1 MMDDR
6 EYEELVK
13 TMKSQHNQPP
23 DTPRDRMWEQI
34 EASRAERRQPKGK
47 IVGTITPRVWRL
59 AAAAAA
65 VLVLGIAIGRMVPR
79 NSAPVG
85 PMVEN
90 TVPLAPIETTT
101 ASPTRDLLYQK
112 AAADLFGRA
121 DILLTDFKVTP
132 CADQD
137 LETVPEWAGGMLL
150 QTRLLMGSPVA
161 QDQEMHNLLLD
172 LELVLAQIVGI
183 NKNNCA
189 RDVAWIRDAM
199 EEKSTIDRL
208 RFMRPANPS
217 RDAI

>member
-6 EYEELVK
+6 EFDELVE
-13 TMKSQHNQPP
+13 TMKSGHNQPP
-23 DTPRDRMWEQI
+23 ETPRDRMWERI
-34 EASRAERRQPKGK
+34 DASRSERRPGKGK
-47 IVGTITPRVWRL
+47 IAGILTPRVWRL
-59 AAAAAA
+59 TAAAAA

-79 NSAPVG
+79 DNVPMG
-85 PMVEN
+85 PLVEN
-90 TVPLAPIETTT
+90 TAPTAPLLATTDPRT
-101 ASPTRDLLYQK
+101 GDLLYRK

-137 LETVPEWAGGMLL
+137 LEAVPDWAGGMLL

-161 QDQEMHNLLLD
+161 QDQNMHDLLLD

-183 NKNNCA
+183 NKDNCA
-189 RDVAWIRDAM
+189 RDVAWIRDAI

-208 RFMRPANPS
+208 RVMRPAS
-217 RDAI
+217 ATHDAI